1 MTAMSPVPLLLLSVG
16 AAAGI
21 FIGVAIWLRSKR
33 SRAPAVRME
42 GGTLFVESGSI
53 AIGSIERIGI
63 APMYDVAPADD
74 LWTIRDRDGRQL
86 SFFGRDP
93 GAREVLVALEA
104 SLAGLDLEQAREVA
118 RRESLFEE
126 EVTVWKRSDS

>member
-1 MTAMSPVPLLLLSVG
+1 MYWKLLLSVG

-21 FIGVAIWLRSKR
+21 FVGAALWLRSRR

-53 AIGSIERIGI
+53 PMESIVHIGI

-74 LWTIRDRDGRQL
+74 LWTIRDGDGRTL

-93 GAREVLVALEA
+93 GAKEALA
-104 SLAGLDLEQAREVA
+104 ALQAGLAGLDLDQSLAVA
-118 RRESLFEE
+118 RRESVFEG
-126 EVTVWKRSDS
+126 EVTAWNRPPPA